1 MDFFERQDQAQRR
14 THWLVFYFVA
24 AVLLI
29 IVAIYVLLV
38 VILGMAGDTEGG
50 PNVYLDNLWHHD
62 LFLMV
67 ALGTCLVV
75 GAGSAYK
82 IAQLSHGGEAVAA
95 MLGGRRLNPQSTDL
109 AERRLLNVVEE
120 MALASGVPVPPVYV
134 LDEEPSINAFAAGY
148 APGDAIIGVSRGSL
162 TYLNRDEL
170 QGVMAHEFSHIL
182 NGDMRLNTRLTGV
195 LHGIVVIA
203 LIGWLLI
210 RMVGFSRPRSSR
222 DSKGSG
228 GVMIAVMA
236 AGAGLL
242 VIGGIG
248 WLFAKIIRAA
258 VSRQREHLADASAVQ
273 FTRNPGGIGGALK
286 KIGGVPA
293 TSKIENEHGSE
304 ISHMFFC
311 SAAGSFASR
320 VFATHPPLVDRIRAI
335 DPTFNGEFPK
345 RVDPVRADEPTK
357 TVGKPAAKPRDALGK
372 VGETLDPAGIFGRFG
387 TMGSQQVILAA
398 ALLEEMPDP
407 LRTAAHEPYGAR
419 ALVYCLLLDANAE
432 VRAKQLA
439 ALERNAEPP
448 SFEETKKLLS
458 LVEQLPDD
466 GRLPLVELSFP
477 ALKHLSLEQYDRFAA
492 NCKTLI
498 EADGRLD
505 LLEYTVRAMVLDQLD
520 VHFGHRAAPK
530 VRYTQIGSVR
540 QPVVQVLST
549 LAYVGSSD
557 PAEVD
562 DAYRKGMATLKRTDP
577 QLPSSQCSLGQLDE
591 ALKTL
596 AECAPLI
603 KRQVL
608 QACTATVA
616 ADNRVTPRERQLIH
630 AIAAMLGVPM
640 GL

>member
-1 MDFFERQDQAQRR
+1 MDFFEHQDQAQRR
-14 THWLVFYFVA
+14 TRRLVFYFAA
-24 AVLLI
+24 AVCLI
-29 IVAIYVLLV
+29 IVAIYVLLIF
-38 VILGMAGDTEGG
+38 ILGILGDLEG
-50 PNVYLDNLWHHD
+50 PNPYFDDPWHPD
-62 LFLMV
+62 LFLIV
-67 ALGTCLVV
+67 ALGTCAVV

-95 MLGGRRLNPQSTDL
+95 MLGGRRLNPQTTDP

-134 LDEEPSINAFAAGY
+134 MDDEPSINAFAAGY
-148 APGDAIIGVSRGSL
+148 APGDAVIGVSRGSL

-170 QGVMAHEFSHIL
+170 QGVMAHEFSHVI

-203 LIGWLLI
+203 LIGWILI
-210 RMVGFSRPRSSR
+210 RSVGYSRPRTSR
-222 DSKGSG
+222 RGKGG
-228 GVMIAVMA
+228 GGAVVALLA

-248 WLFAKIIRAA
+248 LLFAKIIRAA

-273 FTRNPGGIGGALK
+273 FTRNPEGIAGALK

-293 TSKIENEHGSE
+293 TSKIENDHGSE

-311 SAAGSFASR
+311 SAAGSFASQ
-320 VFATHPPLVDRIRAI
+320 VFATHPPLPERIRAI
-335 DPTFNGEFPK
+335 DPSFDGTFPK
-345 RVDPVRADEPTK
+345 RVEPVRAAEPPR
-357 TVGKPAAKPRDALGK
+357 KPAAAKPRDALGTLR
-372 VGETLDPAGIFGRFG
+372 ETLDPAGVFGRFG
-387 TMGSQQVILAA
+387 TMGSGQVILAA

-407 LRTAAHEPYGAR
+407 LRDAAHDPYGAR
-419 ALVYCLLLDANAE
+419 ALIYCLLIDDNPE
-432 VRAKQLA
+432 VRTTQMDTLA
-439 ALERNAEPP
+439 QHAEAP
-448 SFEETKKLLS
+448 SLEETKKLL
-458 LVEQLPDD
+458 
-466 GRLPLVELSFP
+466 PLVEELPEDARAPLADLSFP
-477 ALKHLSLEQYDRFAA
+477 ALKELSPQQYEQFAA
-492 NCKTLI
+492 NCTALI

-505 LLEYTVRAMVLDQLD
+505 LLEYTIRTMVLEQLD
-520 VHFGHRAAPK
+520 VHFGRRTAPR
-530 VRYTQIGSVR
+530 VRYTQLGSVAA
-540 QPVVQVLST
+540 PAVQVLST

-562 DAYRKGMATLKRTDP
+562 DAYRKGMAVLKRSDP
-577 QLPSSQCSLGQLDE
+577 QLPAEQCTLGNLDK

-603 KRQVL
+603 KRQIL

-616 ADNRVTPRERQLIH
+616 ADNKVTPRERQVLH
-630 AIAAMLGVPM
+630 AVAASLGVPM

>member
-14 THWLVFYFVA
+14 THRLVFYFAVA
-24 AVLLI
+24 VFLI

-38 VILGMAGDTEGG
+38 FILGILDGDLEGA
-50 PNVYLDNLWHHD
+50 NAYLDNPWHPD
-62 LFLMV
+62 LFLIV

-82 IAQLSHGGEAVAA
+82 ISQLSHGGEAVAA

-134 LDEEPSINAFAAGY
+134 MDKEQSINAFAAGY
-148 APGDAIIGVSRGSL
+148 SPGDAVIGVSGGCL

-195 LHGIVVIA
+195 LHGIVIIA
-203 LIGWLLI
+203 LIGWILI
-210 RMVGFSRPRSSR
+210 RMVGSSRPRSSR

-228 GVMIAVMA
+228 GIIIAVLA
-236 AGAGLL
+236 VGAGLL

-248 WLFAKIIRAA
+248 SLFARIIRAA

-273 FTRNPGGIGGALK
+273 FTRNPGGIAGALK

-293 TSKIENEHGSE
+293 TSKIENDHGSE

-320 VFATHPPLVDRIRAI
+320 VFATHPPLAERIRSI

-345 RVDPVRADEPTK
+345 NVEPVRADEPRK
-357 TVGKPAAKPRDALGK
+357 SPAAKPRDPLGK
-372 VGETLDPAGIFGRFG
+372 VGETLDPAGVFGRFG
-387 TMGSQQVILAA
+387 TTGGQQVILAA

-407 LRTAAHEPYGAR
+407 LRAAAHEPYGAR
-419 ALVYCLLLDANAE
+419 ALVYCLLLDGNAE
-432 VRAKQLA
+432 VRAKQMA
-439 ALERNAEPP
+439 TLERNAEAP
-448 SFEETKKLLS
+448 SFEETKKLLPM
-458 LVEQLPDD
+458 VDRLPDD
-466 GRLPLVELSFP
+466 ARLPLVELSFP
-477 ALKHLSLEQYDRFAA
+477 ALKHLSPEQYDRFTA
-492 NCKTLI
+492 NCTALI

-505 LLEYTVRAMVLDQLD
+505 LLEYTIRAMVLDQLD
-520 VHFGHRAAPK
+520 VHFGRRAAPK
-530 VRYTQIGSVR
+530 VRYTQLSSVAS
-540 QPVVQVLST
+540 PAVQVLST

-557 PAEVD
+557 PNEVA
-562 DAYRKGMATLKRTDP
+562 DAYSKGLAVLRRKES
-577 QLPSSQCSLGQLDE
+577 QLPAAQCNLGQLDKS
-591 ALKTL
+591 LKTL
-596 AECAPLI
+596 AECSPLI

-616 ADNRVTPRERQLIH
+616 ADNKVIPRERQLLH
-630 AIAAMLGVPM
+630 AIAAVLGVPM

>member
-14 THWLVFYFVA
+14 THRLVFYFVA
-24 AVLLI
+24 AVFLI
-29 IVAIYVLLV
+29 IVAIYVLAV
-38 VILGMAGDTEGG
+38 VILGMTGPEATGADTHLSD
-50 PNVYLDNLWHHD
+50 YWHPD
-62 LFLMV
+62 LFLIV

-82 IAQLSHGGEAVAA
+82 IVQLSHGGEAVAA

-134 LDEEPSINAFAAGY
+134 MDEEPSINAFAAGY

-182 NGDMRLNTRLTGV
+182 NGDMRLNTRLTSV

-203 LIGWLLI
+203 LIGWILI
-210 RMVGFSRPRSSR
+210 RTVGYSRPRSSR

-228 GVMIAVMA
+228 GVIIAIMA

-258 VSRQREHLADASAVQ
+258 VSRQREYLADASAVQ
-273 FTRNPGGIGGALK
+273 FTRNPDGIGGALK

-311 SAAGSFASR
+311 SAAGSFASQM
-320 VFATHPPLVDRIRAI
+320 FATHPPLADRIRTI
-335 DPTFNGEFPK
+335 DPSFNGEFPK
-345 RVDPVRADEPTK
+345 RVDPVRADEPIK
-357 TVGKPAAKPRDALGK
+357 SGAKPAAKSRSALGK
-372 VGETLDPAGIFGRFG
+372 VGETLDPAGVFGRFG

-407 LRTAAHEPYGAR
+407 LRAAAHEPYGAR
-419 ALVYCLLLDANAE
+419 AIVYCLLLDGNAS

-448 SFEETKKLLS
+448 SFTETKKLLP

-466 GRLPLVELSFP
+466 DRLPLVELSFP
-477 ALKHLSLEQYDRFAA
+477 ALKHLSPKQYDRFAA
-492 NCKTLI
+492 NCTALI

-505 LLEYTVRAMVLDQLD
+505 LLEYTIRAMVLDQLD
-520 VHFGHRAAPK
+520 VHFGRRPAPK
-530 VRYTQIGSVR
+530 VRYTQLVSVR

-549 LAYVGSSD
+549 LAHAGSSD
-557 PAEVD
+557 PTEVD
-562 DAYRKGMATLKRTDP
+562 AAYRKGMATLKRNDP
-577 QLPSSQCSLGQLDE
+577 QLPSAQCGLGQLDKS
-591 ALKTL
+591 LKTL
-596 AECAPLI
+596 AECSPLL
-603 KRQVL
+603 KGQVL
-608 QACTATVA
+608 QACTAVVA
-616 ADNRVTPRERQLIH
+616 ADNVVTPRERQLIH
-630 AIAAMLGVPM
+630 AIAAVLGVPM